1 MSDNPQTR
9 ATNKYHKK
17 AYDRI
22 NLIIKKGEKE
32 IIKTRA
38 DQLGKSVN
46 QYISDLIKKD
56 MGE

>member
-22 NLIIKKGEKE
+22 NLIVKKGEKE

-38 DQLGKSVN
+38 DEQGKSVN

-56 MGE
+56 MEG

>member
-22 NLIIKKGEKE
+22 NLIVKKGEKE

-56 MGE
+56 MGG

>member
-1 MSDNPQTR
+1 MSDNPQTK

-22 NLIIKKGEKE
+22 NLIVKKGEKE

-38 DQLGKSVN
+38 DKLGKSVN

-56 MGE
+56 IGE

>member
-22 NLIIKKGEKE
+22 NLIVKKGEKE

-46 QYISDLIKKD
+46 LYITDLIKKD

>member
-22 NLIIKKGEKE
+22 NLIVKKGEKE

-38 DQLGKSVN
+38 DQLGKNVN
-46 QYISDLIKKD
+46 LYISDLIKKD

>member
-22 NLIIKKGEKE
+22 NLIVKKGEKE

-38 DQLGKSVN
+38 AQLGKSVN

>member
-22 NLIIKKGEKE
+22 NLIVKKGEKE
-32 IIKTRA
+32 IIKKRA
-38 DQLGKSVN
+38 EQLGKSVN
-46 QYISDLIKKD
+46 QYISDLINED
-56 MGE
+56 IR

>member
-22 NLIIKKGEKE
+22 NLIIKKGVKE

>member
-22 NLIIKKGEKE
+22 NLIVKKGEKE

-46 QYISDLIKKD
+46 LYISDLIKKD

>member
-17 AYDRI
+17 AYDSI
-22 NLIIKKGEKE
+22 NLIVKKGEKE

>member
-22 NLIIKKGEKE
+22 NLIVKKGEKE
-32 IIKTRA
+32 IIKQRA
-38 DQLGKSVN
+38 EQLGKSVN

>member
-22 NLIIKKGEKE
+22 NLIVKKGEKE

-46 QYISDLIKKD
+46 QYISDLIRKD

>member
-22 NLIIKKGEKE
+22 NLIVKKGEKE

>member
-22 NLIIKKGEKE
+22 NLIVKKGEKE

-56 MGE
+56 IGE